1 MVLRI
6 ERVSHGQVTTLR
18 LSGRLQ
24 SEHLE
29 QLRSQIH
36 ASSQKVIMDL
46 DEVKLID
53 RDVVRFLG
61 TCESNGIE
69 LSQCPLYI
77 REWIDR
83 EKASQQDS

>member
-24 SEHLE
+24 SEDVE
-29 QLRSQIH
+29 QLRTQI
-36 ASSQKVIMDL
+36 AAGSPKVIMDL
-46 DEVKLID
+46 NEVKLID

-61 TCESNGIE
+61 TCETNGIE

-83 EKASQQDS
+83 EKASLEDS

>member
-24 SEHLE
+24 SEHVE
-29 QLRSQIH
+29 QLRSQID

-61 TCESNGIE
+61 TCETNGIE
-69 LSQCPLYI
+69 LSQCPLFI

-83 EKASQQDS
+83 EKAKGGDS